1 MLAGRNHHICD
12 STAKNQPGRGVLVF
26 LPCARIRTMG
36 EIKFWVA
43 LNRVPQLGTA
53 RFRRLEAY
61 FGDLGNA
68 WEASPGDL
76 KAAGLE
82 ALPVRELLAARSK
95 ISPDDEMARLAG
107 AGVKAINWH
116 SPDYPPRLKE
126 IHDPPPVVYLKG
138 AVLPADER
146 AVAVVGTRNPTSYG
160 REAAAALSADLARN
174 GITIV
179 SGLARGIDGIAHRAA
194 LDNGGRTIA
203 VVANGLDIVYPWEHA
218 KLSQRAEEQGAVM
231 SEYPLGVK
239 PHPRS
244 FPRRN
249 RLISGMS
256 LGTLVIE
263 APETSGAVWTVQHAL
278 EQNREVFCVPG
289 SIFSPNS
296 RFTNRMIK
304 EGAKLV
310 SSYTDVLEELNLNVV
325 ARQSEMPLDFAPED
339 EAETDLLR
347 HVHEEPVHI
356 DDIRRSAS
364 LPITAVSSMLSIL
377 EIKGKVK
384 QVGCMHY
391 VRMREP
397 AAIYGN

>member
-1 MLAGRNHHICD
+1 MVTNSRAKAATKPR
-12 STAKNQPGRGVLVF
+12 SKAKTKAVAKKKTTAKSTGGKSAIRG
-26 LPCARIRTMG
+26 
-36 EIKFWVA
+36 
-43 LNRVPQLGTA
+43 
-53 RFRRLEAY
+53 
-61 FGDLGNA
+61 
-68 WEASPGDL
+68 S
-76 KAAGLE
+76 AAGKSLVIVE
-82 ALPVRELLAARSK
+82 
-95 ISPDDEMARLAG
+95 SPITAPCS
-107 AGVKAINWH
+107 
-116 SPDYPPRLKE
+116 SPR
-126 IHDPPPVVYLKG
+126 
-138 AVLPADER
+138 
-146 AVAVVGTRNPTSYG
+146 
-160 REAAAALSADLARN
+160 
-174 GITIV
+174 
-179 SGLARGIDGIAHRAA
+179 
-194 LDNGGRTIA
+194 
-203 VVANGLDIVYPWEHA
+203 WEHA
-218 KLSQRAEEQGAVM
+218 KLSQRAEEQGAVIG
-231 SEYPLGVK
+231 EYPLGVK

-339 EAETDLLR
+339 EGETDLLR
-347 HVHEEPVHI
+347 HLHEEPVHI

-391 VRMREP
+391 VRMQEP
-397 AAIYGN
+397 TATYGN